1 VHRFSEIA
9 ENMHNIFIW
18 KNDKKDIEAERVDNM
33 TQSKKQQE
41 RQWNVRKQSQNEHGK
56 VKSFKELDNKSK

>member
-1 VHRFSEIA
+1 
-9 ENMHNIFIW
+9 MHNIFIW

>member
-1 VHRFSEIA
+1 
-9 ENMHNIFIW
+9 MHNIFIW

-56 VKSFKELDNKSK
+56 VKPFKELDSKSK